1 MNSNRVLFIGSKQLG
16 LRVLQEMYLLAP
28 DKIIGVL
35 TVDDRDDTRTKYS
48 EIVQFANKHRLELY
62 VATNRTHSE
71 EIIAML
77 QPDISFVV
85 GWYWLLQRSTL
96 ERVRGGFIG
105 IHNSVLPRYRGGSP
119 LIWPIIKGENE
130 VGFSIFTFTDGLD
143 EGPIWAQ
150 GKVSVGENEYISE
163 VLQKLESLT
172 IDVMRKSYLG
182 IINGTLCP
190 VEQAHELATYCA
202 QRFPADGNIDWRG
215 SAQEVFNFI
224 RAQSDP
230 YPGAFTY
237 FENQQMI
244 IWKAKLFES
253 PYYGTPGQVARI
265 ANDGVYVICGNDR
278 AIILQEV
285 EINGVRAAA
294 TAFIKS
300 FKVRLSR
307 VLTEKSCSH

>member
-1 MNSNRVLFIGSKQLG
+1 MNAKRVLFIGSKQLG

-35 TVDDRDDTRTKYS
+35 TVDDKDDTRTKYK
-48 EIVQFANKHRLELY
+48 EIVQFANKHKLELY

-71 EIIAML
+71 EIIAKL

-85 GWYWLLQRSTL
+85 GWYWLMHRSTL
-96 ERVRGGFIG
+96 ERVPGGFIG
-105 IHNSVLPRYRGGSP
+105 IHNSVLPKYRGGSP

-150 GKVSVGENEYISE
+150 GKVSVGDNDYISD
-163 VLQKLESLT
+163 VLEKLETLT
-172 IDVMRKSYLG
+172 IDVMRQSYLG
-182 IINGTLCP
+182 IINGTLGP
-190 VEQAHELATYCA
+190 VDQAHELATYCS
-202 QRFPADGNIDWRG
+202 QRFPADGNIDWKR

-237 FENQQMI
+237 FEHQQMI
-244 IWKAKLFES
+244 IWKARVFEF

-265 ANDGVYVICGNDR
+265 LNDEVYVICGDDR
-278 AIILQEV
+278 AIVLQEV
-285 EINGVRAAA
+285 EVNGVRAKA
-294 TAFIKS
+294 TKFIKS
-300 FKVRLSR
+300 FKIRLSQ
-307 VLTEKSCSH
+307 VPTEKCL